1 MSNFDRVLAV
11 LWVLGF
17 VGCGPF
23 IVYTIFGWT
32 CTIGFVVFLFI
43 LFWLGY
49 ENRRYVGKGQK
60 ESSGSESWGAGWSDS
75 WGSYDYGDG
84 GGGWGGGGDCG
95 GGDGGGGGG
104 DCGGE

>member
-32 CTIGFVVFLFI
+32 CTIGFVVFL
-43 LFWLGY
+43 L
-49 ENRRYVGKGQK
+49 VT
-60 ESSGSESWGAGWSDS
+60 
-75 WGSYDYGDG
+75 
-84 GGGWGGGGDCG
+84 
-95 GGDGGGGGG
+95 
-104 DCGGE
+104 